1 MNRVDDV
8 LGGDRDGGRYV
19 SDFGIPYLPGSERH
33 FEWPCWEFFREDV
46 DGVPLLDIVN

>member
-8 LGGDRDGGRYV
+8 LMGDRGGRFAN
-19 SDFGIPYLPGSERH
+19 DFGVPYFASDV
-33 FEWPCWEFFREDV
+33 FEVTWPCWEFFREDV